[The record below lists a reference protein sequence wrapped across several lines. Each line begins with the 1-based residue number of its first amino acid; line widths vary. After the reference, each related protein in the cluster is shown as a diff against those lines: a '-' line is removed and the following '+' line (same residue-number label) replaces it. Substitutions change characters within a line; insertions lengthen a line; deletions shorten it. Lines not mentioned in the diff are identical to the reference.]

1 MEGPTVHRL
10 KISQLAF
17 PAMKK
22 YNTFRL
28 KIEILILILVNY
40 RTNHQVYKISKK
52 EYSNSSA
59 VWTWGKLILW
69 LSSYKRKNTSQ
80 SSDSLNYTTK
90 TTTAAGKSHLIFTHL
105 TIYMDLRLEGI
116 LAAFIHSLV
125 FEVIYRT
132 NFRCIM
138 AKSVIKLN
146 WKNHFW
152 WFSHVN
158 LFL

>member
-1 MEGPTVHRL
+1 M
-10 KISQLAF
+10 
-17 PAMKK
+17 
-22 YNTFRL
+22 
-28 KIEILILILVNY
+28 
-40 RTNHQVYKISKK
+40 
-52 EYSNSSA
+52 
-59 VWTWGKLILW
+59 W
-69 LSSYKRKNTSQ
+69 LSSYKRKNTCH

-90 TTTAAGKSHLIFTHL
+90 TTTAAGKRHLTFTHL

-125 FEVIYRT
+125 FKVMYRT
-132 NFRCIM
+132 NFRRII

-146 WKNHFW
+146 WKNHFC